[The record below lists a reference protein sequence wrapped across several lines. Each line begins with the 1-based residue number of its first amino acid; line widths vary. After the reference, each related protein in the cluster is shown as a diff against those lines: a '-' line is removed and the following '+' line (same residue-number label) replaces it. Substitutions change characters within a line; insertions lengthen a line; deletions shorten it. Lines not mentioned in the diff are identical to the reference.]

1 MFLLFVNSII
11 TMTNIFYQF
20 KRGKYITPYLLQTIQ
35 PKQSKI
41 APIGI
46 FDSGVGGIT
55 VLKESYRQLPQE
67 TFIYFA
73 DTARLPYGTKS
84 QTEILE
90 FVRQVLT
97 WMENQGV
104 KMAIIACNT
113 ATAAA
118 IDRVAVEYNFPII
131 GMIEPG
137 ANAVLKMGTKRIGV
151 IATLHTV
158 HSNAYLNTVLK
169 LDPSVSVFQ
178 VAAPVL
184 VPLIEEGR
192 INDVY
197 AFEAVVQY
205 LEPLIAKQ
213 IDTLILGCTHYPHLI
228 HLFRKILDSSVQI
241 VDPAIAVVST
251 AAEKLQKLGK
261 LSDRPP
267 YCTKFYASGNP
278 EEFGKRVQ
286 QFLGFT
292 PIVEQVCLGVENVTV
307 QSESVA

>member
-1 MFLLFVNSII
+1 
-11 TMTNIFYQF
+11 MTNIFYQF

-35 PKQSKI
+35 PKEGKT

-55 VLKESYRQLPQE
+55 VLKESYRQLPKE
-67 TFIYFA
+67 NFIYFA

-90 FVRQVLT
+90 FVRQVLN

-104 KMAIIACNT
+104 KMAIVACNT

-137 ANAVLKMGTKRIGV
+137 AKTVLQMGKKRIGV

-158 HSNAYLNTVLK
+158 DSNAYFNTFLK
-169 LDPSVSVFQ
+169 LNPSVAVFQ

-184 VPLIEEGR
+184 VPLIEEGN

-197 AFEAVVQY
+197 TFKVVAQY
-205 LEPLIAKQ
+205 LEPLIAEQ

-241 VDPAIAVVST
+241 VDPAIAVVRT
-251 AAEKLQKLGK
+251 AAKKLQNLGK

-267 YCTKFYASGNP
+267 YCTRFYASGNP
-278 EEFGKRVQ
+278 EEFAERVQ

-292 PIVEQVCLGVENVTV
+292 PRVEQVYLGVENVTV
-307 QSESVA
+307 KSESVA

>member
-1 MFLLFVNSII
+1 
-11 TMTNIFYQF
+11 MTNIFYQF
-20 KRGKYITPYLLQTIQ
+20 QKGKYTTVPYLLKITQPRQPQT
-35 PKQSKI
+35 S
-41 APIGI
+41 PIGI
-46 FDSGVGGIT
+46 FDSGVGGIS
-55 VLKESYRQLPQE
+55 VLKELYRQLPKE

-84 QTEILE
+84 QTEIVQ

-97 WMENQGV
+97 WMQKQGV

-137 ANAVLKMGTKRIGV
+137 ANTVVHRSSKRIGV

-158 HSNAYLNTVLK
+158 KSNAYLNTILK
-169 LDPSVSVFQ
+169 IDPSILVFQ
-178 VAAPVL
+178 VGAPTL
-184 VPLIEEGR
+184 VPLIEQGR
-192 INDVY
+192 IDDVY
-197 AFEAVVQY
+197 TLEVVRQY
-205 LEPLIAKQ
+205 LKPLIAKQ

-228 HLFRKILDSSVQI
+228 HLFRQILDSSVQI
-241 VDPAIAVVST
+241 VDPAIAVVRT
-251 AAEKLQKLGK
+251 AVQELQSLGK

-267 YCTKFYASGNP
+267 HCTSFYVSGNP
-278 EEFGKRVQ
+278 EEFSQRVQ
-286 QFLGFT
+286 QFMGFT
-292 PIVEQVCLGVENVTV
+292 PRVEQFCLGVESVKI

>member
-1 MFLLFVNSII
+1 
-11 TMTNIFYQF
+11 MTNIFYQF
-20 KRGKYITPYLLQTIQ
+20 KRGKYTTTPYLLKTTQLKQ
-35 PKQSKI
+35 PYT

-46 FDSGVGGIT
+46 FDSGVGGIS
-55 VLKESYRQLPQE
+55 VLKELYRQLPKE

-84 QTEILE
+84 QTEIVQ

-97 WMENQGV
+97 WMQKQGV

-137 ANAVLKMGTKRIGV
+137 AKTVVHRSSKRIGV

-158 HSNAYLNTVLK
+158 NSNAYLNTILK
-169 LDPSVSVFQ
+169 IDPSILVFQ
-178 VAAPVL
+178 VGAPTL
-184 VPLIEEGR
+184 VPLIEQGR
-192 INDVY
+192 IDDVY
-197 AFEAVVQY
+197 TLEVVQQY

-228 HLFRKILDSSVQI
+228 HLFRQILDSSVQI
-241 VDPAIAVVST
+241 VDPAIAVVRT
-251 AAEKLQKLGK
+251 AAQELQSLGK
-261 LSDRPP
+261 LSDRSPH
-267 YCTKFYASGNP
+267 CTSFYVSGNP
-278 EEFGKRVQ
+278 EEFAQRVQ
-286 QFLGFT
+286 QFIGFT
-292 PIVEQVCLGVENVTV
+292 PRVEQFCLGVESVKI